1 MRWSL
6 GDPSLHT
13 ILSIPMP
20 SQSKVKQYQ
29 DHEVDFSHLSDKSFE
44 VFGKQP
50 FRWQLEAAQAI
61 LCGQDVVL
69 DIGTGSRKTL
79 CFMLPLLLNNS
90 DIALTVSPL
99 TALMIDQAS

>member
-1 MRWSL
+1 MRYRSL
-6 GDPSLHT
+6 AACHCPLP
-13 ILSIPMP
+13 IPMP

-29 DHEVDFSHLSDKSFE
+29 DHEVDFSRLSDKSFE

-61 LCGQDVVL
+61 LCGRDVVL
-69 DIGTGSRKTL
+69 DIGTGSGKTL
-79 CFMLPLLLNNS
+79 CFTLPLLLNNS

-99 TALMIDQAS
+99 TALMIDQAC

>member
-1 MRWSL
+1 MRYRSL
-6 GDPSLHT
+6 TACHCPLP
-13 ILSIPMP
+13 IPMP

-29 DHEVDFSHLSDKSFE
+29 DHKVNFSCLSDKSFE

-50 FRWQLEAAQAI
+50 FRWQLKAAQAI
-61 LCGQDVVL
+61 LCGWDVIL
-69 DIGTGSRKTL
+69 DIGTGSGKTL

-99 TALMIDQAS
+99 TALMIDQAC